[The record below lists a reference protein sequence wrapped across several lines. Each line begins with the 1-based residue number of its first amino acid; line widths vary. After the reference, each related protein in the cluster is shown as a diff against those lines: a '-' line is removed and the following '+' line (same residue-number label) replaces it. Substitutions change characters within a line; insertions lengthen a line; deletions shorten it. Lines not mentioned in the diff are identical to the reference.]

1 MSIWMNTNKTRWN
14 LSQRTFIHDL
24 EILWGTSNTYFDV
37 LSFLVRKNAEISS
50 FSWPSITY
58 SEWSVSWV
66 YLKGKDWGLLSTVR
80 SDKYQLNF
88 KWSYWK
94 ETEVLPTHHLWR
106 RVTSQE
112 KKDGK
117 RLFSILNYCHMT
129 RFLELATLQPIA
141 FIYNSI
147 FCIKAYLNSIS
158 KCVQKLLPIQSTE
171 KHFIALITELFL
183 QHYNQRTVLKIRF
196 RLANCE

>member
-80 SDKYQLNF
+80 NHKYQLNF

-94 ETEVLPTHHLWR
+94 ETEVLPTHHKWKQFHFKKR
-106 RVTSQE
+106 RWKKIIFTHISLSHVKIPRVGNTATNCFHLQFNFLHQSLSQ
-112 KKDGK
+112 
-117 RLFSILNYCHMT
+117 LN
-129 RFLELATLQPIA
+129 I
-141 FIYNSI
+141 
-147 FCIKAYLNSIS
+147 
-158 KCVQKLLPIQSTE
+158 
-171 KHFIALITELFL
+171 
-183 QHYNQRTVLKIRF
+183 
-196 RLANCE
+196 